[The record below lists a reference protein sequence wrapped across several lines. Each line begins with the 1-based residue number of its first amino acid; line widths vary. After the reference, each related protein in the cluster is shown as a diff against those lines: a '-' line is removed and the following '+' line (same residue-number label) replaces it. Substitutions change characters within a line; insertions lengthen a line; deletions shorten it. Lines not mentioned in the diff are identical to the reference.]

1 MALFTKTPAPISRLR
16 AAIQSASRHD
26 LLHSLPDR
34 FAELVTAFENLNV
47 HPDYRADVYALLAG
61 AVKISNAILDHTYP
75 AKEALT
81 EITNLM
87 TTLPRM
93 IHHLTNRPTTTGFAI
108 MVPGTKQI
116 YPQVFSTENE
126 GNRQL
131 GALQKL
137 GAFSSAMVVPV
148 QITSDH
154 AIRPDAPE
162 AEPQTQAWAPQ
173 LPAAIKPNIPVH
185 SFEPIDPLEVQDR
198 LRDLEQTPLTGN
210 WDQML
215 DEVTES
221 EQEPITAPVE
231 KPQIGPLAAE
241 NFQAPV
247 PQADSKS
254 PPAPA
259 PGAGNINPSEATP

>member
-1 MALFTKTPAPISRLR
+1 MAFFQKTSAAPISRLR

-26 LLHSLPDR
+26 ILHSLPDR
-34 FAELVTAFENLNV
+34 FAELVTSFENINV

-61 AVKISNAILDHTYP
+61 AVKISNSVLDHTYP
-75 AKEALT
+75 AKDALL

-87 TTLPRM
+87 VMLPRM

-154 AIRPDAPE
+154 AIRPDQPVE
-162 AEPQTQAWAPQ
+162 DTQHQPQAWAPQ
-173 LPAAIKPNIPVH
+173 IPAGVRPSIPVH
-185 SFEPIDPLEVQDR
+185 DFEPISPQEVKDRIDDMEKWDFLGPQELETI
-198 LRDLEQTPLTGN
+198 E
-210 WDQML
+210 
-215 DEVTES
+215 
-221 EQEPITAPVE
+221 APVE
-231 KPQIGPLAAE
+231 TPQISPLAAVSPE
-241 NFQAPV
+241 GPAPQAQGETAPTAKSAPV
-247 PQADSKS
+247 AL
-254 PPAPA
+254 
-259 PGAGNINPSEATP
+259 NPSEATP